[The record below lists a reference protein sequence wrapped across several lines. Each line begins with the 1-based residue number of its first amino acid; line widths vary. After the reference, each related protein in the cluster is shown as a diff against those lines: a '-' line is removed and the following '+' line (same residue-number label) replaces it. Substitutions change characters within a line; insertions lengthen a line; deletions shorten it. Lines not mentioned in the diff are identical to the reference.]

1 MDRDKMREL
10 DEFRRDEAGPLE
22 NALIDDLASG
32 EMDRQEFIRRA
43 SVLGLSMSA
52 IGVALGAFGGA
63 APAFGGTAAPAGSV
77 GGRLRVGIIPPPVAA
92 GLDPHLYNNV
102 GDLQTGGINGEF
114 LTRATPSL
122 TLLPE
127 LATSWR
133 PNRNATRWTYK
144 LRPGVKFQ
152 SGQAFNADSVVATY
166 RRLTDPKSGSQALSA
181 FKGVLSPAGVRK
193 IDNLTVEFRLDA
205 PTASFPYLTSS
216 TTYQAILLPAD
227 YKIGTYEKTPQT
239 TGAFRL
245 SSYNPGVGAKY
256 DRNPDWWGGRAPLD
270 GIDVRYYSDDAAVVS
285 ALLGRQVD
293 LVGQVNFATGRAL
306 FTSPN
311 VQIFN
316 ARGST
321 HRQVPM
327 RVDAKNPLKDPRVRQ
342 AMALTLDRPAIIKT
356 LFNNLADLG
365 NDSPFAPVYPSTD
378 RTVPQRRKNLARAK
392 QLMAQAGFPR
402 GFKVT
407 LTTQRLG
414 EIPQLAQIIQRSVK
428 AIGIDM
434 RLNILTPTA
443 YFAGSQEGPPLGWG
457 TTPWLNAPV
466 SITNWGHR
474 AVPNVLLTSAFQ
486 TKGIWNAAHW
496 SNKRFDAA
504 AKSFLGA
511 IALKDQRR
519 YERQMQQLLLGAT
532 PVIIPYFYNYLGA
545 GSKQVRGYRADAQ
558 ATIYL
563 SKTSLAR

>member
-1 MDRDKMREL
+1 MNRDEMRRL

-22 NALIDDLASG
+22 NALFDDLSSG
-32 EMDRQEFIRRA
+32 EMDRQEFVRRA
-43 SVLGLSMSA
+43 SVLGLSMTM
-52 IGVALGAFGGA
+52 IGTALGAFGASPALGGSA
-63 APAFGGTAAPAGSV
+63 APTV
-77 GGRLRVGIIPPPVAA
+77 RTGGRIRVGIIPPPVAA

-102 GDLQTGGINGEF
+102 GDLETGGIAGEF

-122 TLLPE
+122 SLLPE

-133 PNRNATRWTYK
+133 PNANATVWTFA
-144 LRPGVKFQ
+144 LRRGVRFQ
-152 SGQAFNADSVVATY
+152 SGQAFNADAVVATF
-166 RRLTDPKSGSQALSA
+166 RRLTDPNSGSQALSA
-181 FKGVLSPAGVRK
+181 YKGVLSPSGIRK
-193 IDNLTVEFRLDA
+193 INDFTVQFRLDA

-216 TTYQAILLPAD
+216 TTYQAIMLPAD
-227 YKIGTYEKTPQT
+227 YVIGSFEKTPQT

-245 SSYNPGVGAKY
+245 TSYNPGVGAKFE
-256 DRNPDWWGGRAPLD
+256 RNPNWWGGRAPLD
-270 GIDVRYYSDDAAVVS
+270 GVDVTYYSDDAAVVS
-285 ALLGRQVD
+285 GLLGNQLD

-321 HRQVPM
+321 HRQVCM
-327 RVDAKNPLKDPRVRQ
+327 RVDAKNPLKDARVRR
-342 AMALTLDRPAIIKT
+342 AIALTLDRPSIVKT
-356 LFNNLADLG
+356 LFNNLADVG

-378 RTVPQRRKNLARAK
+378 RSVPQRKKNLALAK

-402 GFKVT
+402 GFKIT

-443 YFAGSQEGPPLGWG
+443 YFAGKQEGPPLGWG
-457 TTPWLNAPV
+457 NTPWLNAPV

-474 AVPNVLLTSAFQ
+474 AVPNVLITAAFRS
-486 TKGIWNAAHW
+486 KGVWNAAHW
-496 SNKRFDAA
+496 SNRRFDTA
-504 AKSFLGA
+504 AKNFLGA
-511 IALKDQRR
+511 IALADQRR
-519 YERQMQQLLLGAT
+519 YEKQMQQILLDQT
-532 PVIIPYFYNYLGA
+532 PVLIPYYYNYLGA
-545 GSKQVRGYRADAQ
+545 GSKRVRGYRADAQ
-558 ATIYL
+558 STIYL
-563 SKTSLAR
+563 SRTSFA